1 MSRLELAGKLSLV
14 LAALGG
20 LALVPAFSSSTCI
33 RADVLKPYG

>member
-20 LALVPAFSSSTCI
+20 LALVLGLLLVDMHS
-33 RADVLKPYG
+33 R